1 MARKKKSKEQKAK
14 EKSYIFKVPVYTT
27 SMLDKESGLLLFEDV
42 TYDDL
47 IRFVKDKIAKFQF
60 PLSSPTR
67 NKTLMTVIKGIKMKD
82 VEFGTDKALLL
93 QISAYD
99 TNFYDGYFEGEKRI
113 DITKDNKIG
122 KDSNFVLLVPR
133 KKGLTPESYTCY
145 FLMFVYEDPTKKNG
159 EVSKLAKLIAREVI
173 QVPVENIKLP
183 IIMQEL
189 KEYKTIPEL
198 QIRFSSIYEAE
209 NDVDVKYVEYFQG
222 GHIKKDKTRRFKD
235 MPFDV
240 VKDLL
245 TDKSDDEDYQT
256 KKTSIIVGK
265 KEYRIDS
272 LIAEAKD
279 DLKDTAEKIFNFP
292 IGITQTELDAKI
304 HNEDF
309 VIEKLHGVLTN
320 FLSYEQ

>member
-1 MARKKKSKEQKAK
+1 MTRRKKTKEQKPK
-14 EKSYIFKVPVYTT
+14 EKSYKIKVPVYTT
-27 SMLDKESGLLLFEDV
+27 SMLDKESGLLLFDDV
-42 TYDDL
+42 SYDDL
-47 IRFVKDKIAKFQF
+47 IRFAKERIAKFQF

-67 NKTLMTVIKGIKMKD
+67 NKTLMTVIKGIKVKD
-82 VEFGTDKALLL
+82 VEFGSDKALLL

-99 TNFYDGYFEGEKRI
+99 TNFYDGYFEGDERI

-133 KKGLTPESYTCY
+133 KKGLTQDSYTCY
-145 FLMFVYEDPTKKNG
+145 FLMFVYEDPTKQSG
-159 EVSKLAKLIAREVI
+159 EVSKLAKLVAKEVI

-189 KEYKTIPEL
+189 KDYHTIPEL

-209 NDVDVKYVEYFQG
+209 NDVDVKYIEYLQG
-222 GHIKKDKTRRFKD
+222 GRIEKKKTRRFKD
-235 MPFDV
+235 MPFDI

-256 KKTSIIVGK
+256 KKTSIVVGK
-265 KEYRIDS
+265 TEYKIDS
-272 LIAEAKD
+272 LINEAKNE
-279 DLKDTAEKIFNFP
+279 LKDTAEKIFNFT

-304 HNEDF
+304 HKEDF
-309 VIEKLHGVLTN
+309 VIDKLHGVLKN
-320 FLSYEQ
+320 YLSYEQ

>member
-1 MARKKKSKEQKAK
+1 MTRRKKTKEQKPK
-14 EKSYIFKVPVYTT
+14 EKSYKIKVPVYTT

-42 TYDDL
+42 SYDDL
-47 IRFVKDKIAKFQF
+47 IRFAKERITKFQF

-67 NKTLMTVIKGIKMKD
+67 NKTLMTVIKGIKVKD
-82 VEFGTDKALLL
+82 VELGSDKALLL
-93 QISAYD
+93 RISAYD
-99 TNFYDGYFEGEKRI
+99 TNFYDGYFEGDERI

-133 KKGLTPESYTCY
+133 KKGLTQDSYTCY
-145 FLMFVYEDPTKKNG
+145 FLMFVYEDPTKQSG
-159 EVSKLAKLIAREVI
+159 EVSKLAKLVAKEVI

-209 NDVDVKYVEYFQG
+209 NDVDVKYIEYLQG
-222 GHIKKDKTRRFKD
+222 GRIEKKKTRRFKD

-245 TDKSDDEDYQT
+245 TDKTDDEDYQT

-265 KEYRIDS
+265 TEYKIDS
-272 LIAEAKD
+272 LINEAKNE
-279 DLKDTAEKIFNFP
+279 LKDTAEKIFNFS
-292 IGITQTELDAKI
+292 IGITQAELDAKI
-304 HNEDF
+304 HKEDF
-309 VIEKLHGVLTN
+309 VIEKLHGVLKN
-320 FLSYEQ
+320 YLSYEQ

>member
-1 MARKKKSKEQKAK
+1 MAKKKNSKEQKAK

-60 PLSSPTR
+60 PLSSPKR

-99 TNFYDGYFEGEKRI
+99 TNFYDGCFEGEKRI

-133 KKGLTPESYTCY
+133 KKGLTPDSYTCY

-222 GHIKKDKTRRFKD
+222 GHIKK
-235 MPFDV
+235 
-240 VKDLL
+240 
-245 TDKSDDEDYQT
+245 
-256 KKTSIIVGK
+256 
-265 KEYRIDS
+265 
-272 LIAEAKD
+272 
-279 DLKDTAEKIFNFP
+279 LKFP
-292 IGITQTELDAKI
+292 TFRKAQ
-304 HNEDF
+304 
-309 VIEKLHGVLTN
+309 
-320 FLSYEQ
+320 